1 MNRLNVKNPS
11 GVTTPFY
18 YYDLELLSRTLG
30 AAAAEAQK
38 RGYVLHYATK
48 ANANPTLLKMIF
60 NAGFGA
66 DCVSGNEIR
75 RSIECGANPKLITF
89 AGVGKTDAEINLA
102 IDSDIFCFNC
112 ESVPELENIN
122 ALARA
127 KGKIA
132 SVAIRINPDID
143 ASTHAHI
150 STGKKENKFGIAA
163 ADLDSAMETVKSS
176 KNLKFVALHFH
187 IGSQISDMNVFA
199 NLCARI
205 GDFNRIFIERGL
217 PPQHLNAGG
226 GLGVDYS
233 DPDKNPVPDF
243 AAYFRVFEQNLKL
256 RTDQTL
262 HFEPGRSIVAQCGS
276 LISTVQYLKRSGS
289 REFVVLDAGMSD
301 LIRPALY
308 QAHHRIENLSSD
320 KPSAIYDVVGP
331 ICESADCFA
340 KDIALPQT
348 RRGDTIALR
357 SAGAYGE
364 VMASR
369 YNLRD
374 LPNTVFSE

>member
-1 MNRLNVKNPS
+1 MSKLNVKNPS
-11 GVTTPFY
+11 GVPTPFY
-18 YYDLELLSRTLG
+18 YYDLDLLKQTLD
-30 AAAAEAQK
+30 AAAAEARK

-75 RSIECGANPKLITF
+75 RSIECGADPKLITF
-89 AGVGKTDAEINLA
+89 AGVGKTDAEIITG
-102 IDSDIFCFNC
+102 IDNDIFCFNC

-122 ALARA
+122 AIARA

-132 SVAIRINPDID
+132 NVAIRINPDID

-150 STGKKENKFGIAA
+150 STGKKENKFGIGV
-163 ADLDSAMETVKSS
+163 ADLENVIATIKSS
-176 KNLKFVALHFH
+176 ENLKFVAIHFH
-187 IGSQISDMNVFA
+187 IGSQITDMSVFETLCTGINVF
-199 NLCARI
+199 
-205 GDFNRIFIERGL
+205 NRFFTEQGL
-217 PPQHLNAGG
+217 PPEHLNAGG
-226 GLGVDYS
+226 GLGVDYD
-233 DPDKNPVPDF
+233 DPDANPIPDF

-256 RTDQTL
+256 RPGQTL

-276 LISTVQYLKRSGS
+276 LVSTVQYLKRGESK
-289 REFVVLDAGMSD
+289 EFVILDAGMSD

-308 QAHHRIENLSSD
+308 QAHHRVENLSSD
-320 KPSAIYDVVGP
+320 KPATIYDVVGP

-340 KDIALPQT
+340 KDVALPQT